1 MPDIVRSDLLRGENA
16 ALVLLILM
24 ALVALLLLAGIFTA
38 LRLRR
43 LNLRINALVRG
54 AEGHNLEQTLTAH
67 LDKVEQ
73 TQRQMTALEQA
84 VAALQAQM
92 PGCLQRVHLLRYDAF
107 EDVGGEQSFSLALLN
122 AQGDGLVLS
131 SVYSRMDVRVY
142 AKAIQDGKP
151 SHGLSQEEE
160 RLLREL
166 ASKG

>member
-1 MPDIVRSDLLRGENA
+1 MPDIVRSDLLRGDNA
-16 ALVLLILM
+16 
-24 ALVALLLLAGIFTA
+24 ALLLLTLTALVAFLLPAVIVMA

-67 LDKVEQ
+67 LGKVENAEK
-73 TQRQMTALEQA
+73 RMDSLEQA
-84 VAALQAQM
+84 IGVLQAQM
-92 PGCLQRVHLLRYDAF
+92 PTCLQRVHLLRYDAF

-122 AQGDGLVLS
+122 AQGDGVVLT

-142 AKAIQDGKP
+142 AKYIQGGRA
-151 SHGLSQEEE
+151 SHALSQEEE

-166 ASKG
+166 AQRG